1 MNDSDRKLI
10 EYLAEAQAAEIG
22 MTRTLQSQILLA
34 PRGAYRRTLESHLT
48 QTHDHAA
55 RLRDRMRALGRG
67 ADPVQLIVGLAE
79 SAVSQVLAL
88 GKVPLELVRGSGGE
102 EKVLKDA
109 KDACSAEAL
118 EIATYTALEQM
129 ARTLGDDQTARLAV
143 SIRQE
148 EEKALQR
155 LLREIPRLTD
165 AVVEAQV
172 EGNPSYDLSETGA
185 ADRVRDLADGAK
197 ETASAAQARGRRA
210 ARTARRVPGVARAE
224 GEVKGAFASEADLPI
239 SGYADLNA
247 EEIIKR
253 LPGLSQVDLAKID
266 AYERREENRTTI
278 LSRIAALRSQEP
290 WPGYDELT
298 VAEVRER
305 LGAGDDDRARAVRSY
320 ERAHKNRAGVLDA
333 AERETANA

>member
-1 MNDSDRKLI
+1 
-10 EYLAEAQAAEIG
+10 
-22 MTRTLQSQILLA
+22 
-34 PRGAYRRTLESHLT
+34 
-48 QTHDHAA
+48 
-55 RLRDRMRALGRG
+55 
-67 ADPVQLIVGLAE
+67 
-79 SAVSQVLAL
+79 
-88 GKVPLELVRGSGGE
+88 
-102 EKVLKDA
+102 
-109 KDACSAEAL
+109 
-118 EIATYTALEQM
+118 
-129 ARTLGDDQTARLAV
+129 
-143 SIRQE
+143 
-148 EEKALQR
+148 
-155 LLREIPRLTD
+155 
-165 AVVEAQV
+165 
-172 EGNPSYDLSETGA
+172 
-185 ADRVRDLADGAK
+185 
-197 ETASAAQARGRRA
+197 
-210 ARTARRVPGVARAE
+210 VARAE

-247 EEIIKR
+247 EEITKR